1 MRMKRVL
8 LLTLLSTLFLSYAAA
23 QYPAG
28 DDSVEFTE
36 EEKAKANTAKD
47 CAYMLPIE
55 REVIYVLNLARTSPK
70 KFAEKYIRDFK
81 RNRYM
86 FAERCDSLYRQ
97 LKHMEPINALLPEP
111 ELTAHAQCF
120 AEQSGKIGAYSHSR
134 EGTTCLKRFN
144 AECVVW
150 GDQTAVGYVCN
161 LLVDYGKGNEALGHR
176 RAMLNKDNI
185 YIGVGQGDHK
195 DAKTKKA
202 VVLNFWKNLRRKNNY
217 TYMPQ
222 SMKDLAS
229 QKPDAV
235 QLADNG
241 KKTNTTQPA
250 DSGKKPDATQA
261 PKPNGAQNASND
273 DPEDF
278 TETITE
284 EIIEETTEETTEE
297 TIIEE
302 TTEEIEETTE
312 VPNEK

>member
-144 AECVVW
+144 AECIVW

-217 TYMPQ
+217 TYIPQ

-229 QKPDAV
+229 QKPGAV

-241 KKTNTTQPA
+241 KKPDATQPSE
-250 DSGKKPDATQA
+250 SGQKPDATQA

>member
-47 CAYMLPIE
+47 CTYMLPIE

-144 AECVVW
+144 AECIVW

-176 RAMLNKDNI
+176 RAMLNKDNV

-222 SMKDLAS
+222 SLKDLAS

-235 QLADNG
+235 PLADNG

-261 PKPNGAQNASND
+261 PKPNGAQNAAND

>member
-1 MRMKRVL
+1 MKRVL
-8 LLTLLSTLFLSYAAA
+8 LFTLLSTFFLSYAAA

-55 REVIYVLNLARTSPK
+55 REVVYVLNLARTSPK

-222 SMKDLAS
+222 SLKDLAS
-229 QKPDAV
+229 QNPNAV
-235 QLADNG
+235 PL
-241 KKTNTTQPA
+241 A

-273 DPEDF
+273 DPEEF
-278 TETITE
+278 TEMITE

-297 TIIEE
+297 TITEE
-302 TTEEIEETTE
+302 TTETTETTEETTE
-312 VPNEK
+312 VANEK

>member
-1 MRMKRVL
+1 MKRVL

-144 AECVVW
+144 AECIVW

-235 QLADNG
+235 QLPDNG

-261 PKPNGAQNASND
+261 PKPNGAQNAAND

>member
-55 REVIYVLNLARTSPK
+55 REVVYVLNLARTSPK

-144 AECVVW
+144 AECIVW

-222 SMKDLAS
+222 SLKDLAS

>member
-55 REVIYVLNLARTSPK
+55 REVVYVLNLARTSPK

-222 SMKDLAS
+222 SLKDLAS
-229 QKPDAV
+229 QNPNAV
-235 QLADNG
+235 PL
-241 KKTNTTQPA
+241 A

-278 TETITE
+278 TEMITE

-297 TIIEE
+297 TITEE
-302 TTEEIEETTE
+302 TTETTEETTE
-312 VPNEK
+312 VANEK

>member
-1 MRMKRVL
+1 MKRVL

-144 AECVVW
+144 AECIVW

-261 PKPNGAQNASND
+261 PKPNGVQNAAND

>member
-55 REVIYVLNLARTSPK
+55 REVVYVLNLARTSPK

-144 AECVVW
+144 AECIVW

-176 RAMLNKDNI
+176 RAMFNKDNI

-202 VVLNFWKNLRRKNNY
+202 VVLNFWKNLRRKDNY

-261 PKPNGAQNASND
+261 PKPNGAQNAAND